1 MYEKFSKNLNWL
13 TSWIPIYVIIFIIVG
28 VFSGF
33 LNFNDLDVTPAT
45 ENDYKPLMEIQN
57 DIIDDFNNVYKY
69 PDNEINISENQIS
82 IFMDSDECSITSY
95 FDKQYNY
102 LYTERKD
109 NIDASFEIA
118 IVLSIVCGICG
129 GILGILL
136 FWIICIILDFIMHNI
151 CKKSHKKPK
160 PSKMGGDIEH

>member
-1 MYEKFSKNLNWL
+1 MYEKLERLIDNLTNWV
-13 TSWIPIYVIIFIIVG
+13 PIYIIIFIIAG

-45 ENDYKPLMEIQN
+45 ESDYKPLMEIQD
-57 DIIDDFNNVYKY
+57 DIVDDFNNVYKY
-69 PDNEINISENQIS
+69 PDNEINILEDKIS
-82 IFMDSDECSITSY
+82 VFIDSDECSITSY
-95 FDKQYNY
+95 FDKEYNY

-109 NIDASFEIA
+109 NMDTSFVVA
-118 IVLSIVCGICG
+118 TALSVLCGICG

-151 CKKSHKKPK
+151 CKKSHKNPK
-160 PSKMGGDIEH
+160 PSKMGGDIDH